1 MSKKLERFGKYL
13 LLDHI
18 LDGGMNRIFRARY
31 LGDTASKICA
41 IKVVLPQY
49 SSDPAFKTMFMDE
62 IKVTFGLLHPNI
74 VQTYDYGTHQEQ
86 LYVAMEYCDG
96 KNLKEY
102 LDKLLE
108 KKFVFPVEICTYI
121 TTQVCQGLYY
131 AHTLTDKLTG
141 KDCNIIHRDISPHNI
156 MLTYDGAVKVIDF
169 GIAKADS
176 NSEVTQAGTL
186 KGKLSYIA
194 PEYLEGKD
202 LDPRYDQF
210 AVGITLWEML
220 CSRKLFKANND
231 IAVLKLIQ
239 ECSIPKPSS
248 VNPKVP
254 EELDEIVL
262 KSLSKNPSDRF
273 ENLDQMNRA
282 LIKFLYS
289 KYPDFNSTDLSYFAK
304 ELFKED
310 ISKDREKLFGFGKID
325 IAPYIEDFKKE
336 QRGESNSQASGNT
349 SPSTPVNSSAPQQEK
364 TKKETKLFDFG
375 FDKEEETKKPVSKL
389 KVKAAT
395 GMGSRTR
402 TRSTTQIR
410 KISDSN
416 TGIRKAV
423 GERSS
428 SKIINP
434 AEPKKA
440 KKSSNSLAIVAS
452 LVLLLGGG
460 FYSYKNNFFGLIGDD
475 KKVTNVR
482 DVASIEKK
490 EEKEI
495 IKKVDF
501 KISLDNFDKFSQK
514 AFLNNEEVEVNVLG
528 VIEGIEPGVH
538 ILRIEQKG
546 RKHFIKRLKVSKSNK
561 NIQVEVP
568 ELPEEKFSYLFTS
581 GDCAEGTLSIEVY
594 GESRKESIPI
604 QRDEGIALPLKID
617 SDGNISPLR
626 MEVYFQAK
634 GQDLERVIELELN
647 REDQVIDL
655 CESI

>member
-74 VQTYDYGTHQEQ
+74 VQTYDYGNHQGQ

-102 LDKLLE
+102 LDKLIE

-121 TTQVCQGLYY
+121 TTQVCQGLHY

-141 KDCNIIHRDISPHNI
+141 KQCNIIHRDISPHNI

-194 PEYLEGKD
+194 PEYLEGKK

-220 CSRKLFKANND
+220 CSRKLFKASND

-239 ECSIPKPSS
+239 ECNVPAPSS
-248 VNPKVP
+248 INSKVP
-254 EELDEIVL
+254 KELDEIVL
-262 KSLSKNPSDRF
+262 KSLSRDPSDRF

-282 LIKFLYS
+282 MIKFLYS
-289 KYPDFNSTDLSYFAK
+289 TYPDFNSTDLSYFAK

-310 ISKDREKLFGFGKID
+310 ISKDREKLFNFGKVD
-325 IAPYIEDFKKE
+325 IAPYIEDFKSEQSGGGSGKSKE
-336 QRGESNSQASGNT
+336 NA
-349 SPSTPVNSSAPQQEK
+349 STPVANNSIKEK

-375 FDKEEETKKPVSKL
+375 FEGEEKGKKSTSKL
-389 KVKAAT
+389 KVKIPRGSSKGKT
-395 GMGSRTR
+395 KSDFVQPKLKSSTREQTKSRTN
-402 TRSTTQIR
+402 
-410 KISDSN
+410 ISNFKN
-416 TGIRKAV
+416 TGTIKKPDTLKSNSNILKLAPV
-423 GERSS
+423 AALLLVCFFGYKNKFWGLLGSS
-428 SKIINP
+428 
-434 AEPKKA
+434 E
-440 KKSSNSLAIVAS
+440 KKSRSVAS
-452 LVLLLGGG
+452 STAMKSIQVDRKD
-460 FYSYKNNFFGLIGDD
+460 YKLTLN
-475 KKVTNVR
+475 
-482 DVASIEKK
+482 
-490 EEKEI
+490 
-495 IKKVDF
+495 
-501 KISLDNFDKFSQK
+501 NFDKFKQK
-514 AFLNNEEVEVNVLG
+514 VFLNNELITVNVFG
-528 VIEGIEPGVH
+528 SIEGLGSGVY
-538 ILRIEQKG
+538 ILRVEEKG
-546 RKHFIKRLKVSKSNK
+546 KRHFIKRVKIDGLEK
-561 NIQVEVP
+561 NLEVNIP
-568 ELPEEKFSYLFTS
+568 IMNEAKYSFVFTS
-581 GDCAEGTLSIEVY
+581 GSCGEGILSIEIF
-594 GESRKESIPI
+594 GESRLESVPI
-604 QRDEGIALPLKID
+604 KQSEGIPVPL
-617 SDGNISPLR
+617 NINNFGEIEPISY
-626 MEVYFQAK
+626 EVYFTGK
-634 GQDLERVIELELN
+634 GQTLKRIISLELT
-647 REDQVIDL
+647 REDQMIDL
-655 CESI
+655 CDFI

>member
-62 IKVTFGLLHPNI
+62 IRVTFGLLHPNI
-74 VQTYDYGTHQEQ
+74 VQTYDYGTHQDQ

-194 PEYLEGKD
+194 PEYLEGKS

-220 CSRKLFKANND
+220 CSRKLFKASND

-239 ECSIPKPSS
+239 ECNIPKPSS
-248 VNPKVP
+248 INPKVP
-254 EELDEIVL
+254 KELDEIVL
-262 KSLSKNPSDRF
+262 KSLSKDPKNRF
-273 ENLDQMNRA
+273 DNLDQMNRA

-289 KYPDFNSTDLSYFAK
+289 QYPDFNSTDLSYFAK

-310 ISKDREKLFGFGKID
+310 ISKDREKLFEFGKID
-325 IAPYIEDFKKE
+325 IAPYINDFKKE
-336 QRGESNSQASGNT
+336 QSG
-349 SPSTPVNSSAPQQEK
+349 SSSSDKAEAPSVTPVNSTKEQEK
-364 TKKETKLFDFG
+364 TRKETKLFDFG
-375 FDKEEETKKPVSKL
+375 FEKEENSKKSASKL
-389 KVKAAT
+389 RVKATA
-395 GMGSRTR
+395 GISNR
-402 TRSTTQIR
+402 TRSRSGSQIR
-410 KISDSN
+410 KLSDSKI
-416 TGIRKAV
+416 TSIKDSS
-423 GERSS
+423 ERTS
-428 SKIINP
+428 SKIMNSQV
-434 AEPKKA
+434 PKAK
-440 KKSSNSLAIVAS
+440 KKSSNSFGIVAS
-452 LVLLLGGG
+452 LMLVLGGG
-460 FYSYKNNFFGLIGDD
+460 YFSYKNDFFGLLEDQ
-475 KKVTNVR
+475 KKTPIVR
-482 DVASIEKK
+482 QVASSSKSSSKDSKK
-490 EEKEI
+490 N
-495 IKKVDF
+495 KVEL
-501 KISLDNFDKFSQK
+501 KLTLDNFDNFSQK
-514 AFLNNEEVEVNVLG
+514 AFIDNINVDVNVFG
-528 VIEGIEPGVH
+528 VIEGLSNGVH

-546 RKHFIKRLKVSKSNK
+546 KRHFIKRFKVSKTK
-561 NIQVEVP
+561 NNPQISIP
-568 ELPEEKFSYLFTS
+568 ELKDSKYSYLFTS
-581 GDCAEGTLSIEVY
+581 GDCAEGVLNLEIF
-594 GESRKESIPI
+594 GESRKEKVPI
-604 QRDEGIALPLKID
+604 TSDTGIALPLKVD
-617 SDGNISPLR
+617 DDGNVIPLS
-626 MEVYFQAK
+626 MEVYFQAN
-634 GQDLERVIELELN
+634 GQDLERVLELDLN
-647 REDQVIDL
+647 REDQVIDF
-655 CESI
+655 CEVI